1 MKVQTT
7 MCDRKCFYALKIK
20 VRNKALEIC
29 KKIGYYISSLGL

>member
-20 VRNKALEIC
+20 VRNRALEIC